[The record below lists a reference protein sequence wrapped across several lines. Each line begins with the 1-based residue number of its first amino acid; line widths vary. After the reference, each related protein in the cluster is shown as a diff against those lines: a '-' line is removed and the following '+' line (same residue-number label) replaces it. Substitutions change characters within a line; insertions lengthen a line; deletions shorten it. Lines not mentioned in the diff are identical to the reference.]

1 MDFVSSLL
9 TIFLLVLVVVLVI
22 APFESLKWWAGWVTD
37 EPERASESKAPM
49 KTRPALPP
57 AEVQP
62 DQYGLFL
69 PGVGAM
75 GTEVDSWEQSL
86 VDLLQQGLDSGVVLA
101 GLFPFTVREDTLT
114 EQRGTAGFW
123 RWLAHIRDTRPSL
136 IARLI

>member
-62 DQYGLFL
+62 DQYVLFL

-75 GTEVDSWEQSL
+75 GTDVDSWEQSL
-86 VDLLQQGLDSGVVLA
+86 VDLLQQGLDSGVVDTL
-101 GLFPFTVREDTLT
+101 GPLVVGGGQVLFAHDVILTRFGKTRAETVRPATVGL
-114 EQRGTAGFW
+114 RA
-123 RWLAHIRDTRPSL
+123 
-136 IARLI
+136 